1 MQAKFYTPHP
11 LLQEF
16 VNCIMVIHA
25 EVDPHAPPVHYK
37 YPPTPQSSLFFYIN
51 DQIKV
56 QKQGEEDFE
65 LQPRSVFVGQ
75 QLTSVVL
82 DINRSH
88 KAVRVGFHPGG
99 LHRFLGFS
107 MAELM
112 DGHYDAT
119 DVLGADIRNV
129 NERLQEAVSFDA
141 IRDVIQDFLLKK
153 LSVVKKALP
162 FDRAMLEMLRLN
174 GNVPIEHIASLSC
187 LSMRQFE
194 RVSKERIG
202 LPPKLYARLVR
213 FSKAYRLRENFPQMS
228 WTHIAYECGYFD
240 QMHMI
245 RDFKQFA
252 GVAPGI
258 IEKELENTPVRL
270 QASLRL

>member
-1 MQAKFYTPHP
+1 MN
-11 LLQEF
+11 E
-16 VNCIMVIHA
+16 M
-25 EVDPHAPPVHYK
+25 
-37 YPPTPQSSLFFYIN
+37 
-51 DQIKV
+51 
-56 QKQGEEDFE
+56 
-65 LQPRSVFVGQ
+65 
-75 QLTSVVL
+75 
-82 DINRSH
+82 
-88 KAVRVGFHPGG
+88 
-99 LHRFLGFS
+99 
-107 MAELM
+107 M
-112 DGHYDAT
+112 DGHYDAI
-119 DVLGADIRNV
+119 DVLGPEIRIV

-141 IRDVIQDFLLKK
+141 IRDVIENFLLKK
-153 LSVVKKALP
+153 LSGIKQALP

-174 GNVPIEHIASLSC
+174 GNVPIEQIASLAC

-202 LPPKLYARLVR
+202 ISPKLYARLVR

-252 GVAPGI
+252 GVAPTI
-258 IEKELENTPVRL
+258 IEKDLEKIPVRL

>member
-1 MQAKFYTPHP
+1 
-11 LLQEF
+11 
-16 VNCIMVIHA
+16 
-25 EVDPHAPPVHYK
+25 
-37 YPPTPQSSLFFYIN
+37 
-51 DQIKV
+51 
-56 QKQGEEDFE
+56 
-65 LQPRSVFVGQ
+65 
-75 QLTSVVL
+75 
-82 DINRSH
+82 
-88 KAVRVGFHPGG
+88 VRVGFHPGG

-112 DGHYDAT
+112 DGHYDAA
-119 DVLGADIRNV
+119 DVMSADIRMV
-129 NERLQEAVSFDA
+129 NERLQETVSFDA
-141 IRDVIQDFLLKK
+141 IHDVIEKFLLKK
-153 LSVVKKALP
+153 LPTVKKSLP

-174 GNVPIEHIASLSC
+174 GNVPIEHIASLAC

-202 LPPKLYARLVR
+202 LSPKLYARLVR
-213 FSKAYRLRENFPQMS
+213 FSKAYRLHENSPRMS

-270 QASLRL
+270 QASMRL